1 MVPINAP
8 DLEELLQD
16 EGFVVDEDTGEVIDD
31 GESSRKFLIT
41 LAACGTLNVKRGSI
55 NSSYELGFYIPHYTC
70 YNSMDDY
77 CQEFPNEQQ
86 CKYYDV

>member
-1 MVPINAP
+1 MRPINAH

-16 EGFVVDEDTGEVIDD
+16 EGYGIDNDTGEVYDN
-31 GESSRKFLIT
+31 GEVSKKFLIT
-41 LAACGTLNVKRGSI
+41 LAACGTLNIKR
-55 NSSYELGFYIPHYTC
+55 NALYLGYYIPHYCC
-70 YNSMDDY
+70 YNSMEDY

>member
-8 DLEELLQD
+8 DLEDLLLD
-16 EGFVVDEDTGEVIDD
+16 EGYGVDEDTGEVYDD
-31 GESSRKFLIT
+31 GESNKKFLIT
-41 LAACGTLNVKRGSI
+41 LAACGTLNVKRSPYYGI
-55 NSSYELGFYIPHYTC
+55 RFYIPHYTC

>member
-1 MVPINAP
+1 MVPINVL
-8 DLEELLQD
+8 DLEELLNK
-16 EGFVVDEDTGEVIDD
+16 EGYGVDEDTGEVYGDPED
-31 GESSRKFLIT
+31 SNKFLIT
-41 LAACGTLNVKRGSI
+41 LAACGTLNVKRTGFS
-55 NSSYELGFYIPHYTC
+55 LGFYIPHYTC

>member
-1 MVPINAP
+1 MVPINAL
-8 DLEELLQD
+8 DLEELLED
-16 EGFVVDEDTGEVIDD
+16 EGFVVDEDTGEVYDD
-31 GESSRKFLIT
+31 GESNKKFLIT
-41 LAACGTLNVKRGSI
+41 LAACGTLNVKRST
-55 NSSYELGFYIPHYTC
+55 YEGLRFYIPHYTC

>member
-1 MVPINAP
+1 MRPINAH

-16 EGFVVDEDTGEVIDD
+16 EGYGIDTDTGEVYDD
-31 GESSRKFLIT
+31 GEASLKFLIT
-41 LAACGTLNVKRGSI
+41 LAACGTLNVRR
-55 NSSYELGFYIPHYTC
+55 NAEFDLGFYIPHYLC
-70 YNSMDDY
+70 YNSMEDY

>member
-1 MVPINAP
+1 MRPINASA
-8 DLEELLQD
+8 LEELLHD
-16 EGFVVDEDTGEVIDD
+16 EGYLVDPDSGAVYDD
-31 GESSRKFLIT
+31 GETSLKFLIT
-41 LAACGTLNVKRGSI
+41 LAACGTLNIKRDNFNEI
-55 NSSYELGFYIPHYTC
+55 GFYIPHYCC

>member
-1 MVPINAP
+1 MVPINP
-8 DLEELLQD
+8 IDLEDLLTD
-16 EGFVVDEDTGEVIDD
+16 EGYGVDTDTGEVYDD
-31 GESSRKFLIT
+31 RESSKKFLIT
-41 LAACGTLNVKRGSI
+41 LAACGTLNVKRSGLHSV
-55 NSSYELGFYIPHYTC
+55 GFYIPHYTC

>member
-1 MVPINAP
+1 MRPINAH
-8 DLEELLQD
+8 DLEELLED
-16 EGFVVDEDTGEVIDD
+16 EGFVVDEDTGEVYDD
-31 GESSRKFLIT
+31 GESNKKFLIT
-41 LAACGTLNVKRGSI
+41 LAACGTLNIKRGGFHDI
-55 NSSYELGFYIPHYTC
+55 GFYITHYTC

>member
-1 MVPINAP
+1 MVPINAL
-8 DLEELLQD
+8 DLEELLED
-16 EGFVVDEDTGEVIDD
+16 EGFVVDEDTGEVYDD
-31 GESSRKFLIT
+31 GESNKKFLIT
-41 LAACGTLNVKRGSI
+41 LAACGTLNIKRDGFHDI
-55 NSSYELGFYIPHYTC
+55 GFYIPHYTC

>member
-1 MVPINAP
+1 MVPINAL
-8 DLEELLQD
+8 DLEELLED
-16 EGFVVDEDTGEVIDD
+16 EGFVVDDHTEEVIDD

-41 LAACGTLNVKRGSI
+41 LAACGTLNVKRTGFS
-55 NSSYELGFYIPHYTC
+55 LGFYVPHYTC

>member
-1 MVPINAP
+1 MRPINAP
-8 DLEELLQD
+8 DLEELLQN
-16 EGFVVDEDTGEVIDD
+16 EGYGIDQDTGEVYDN
-31 GESSRKFLIT
+31 GEVSQKFLIT
-41 LAACGTLNVKRGSI
+41 LDACGTLNVKRD
-55 NSSYELGFYIPHYTC
+55 GFHEVGCFIPHYTC

>member
-1 MVPINAP
+1 MVPINVD

-16 EGFVVDEDTGEVIDD
+16 EGYGVDQDTGEVYDD
-31 GESSRKFLIT
+31 GEGNRKFLIT
-41 LAACGTLNVKRGSI
+41 LAACGTLNIKRGGFHDI
-55 NSSYELGFYIPHYTC
+55 GFYIPHYTC

>member
-1 MVPINAP
+1 MRPINAP
-8 DLEELLQD
+8 DLEELLQN
-16 EGFVVDEDTGEVIDD
+16 EGYGIDPHTGEVYDN
-31 GESSRKFLIT
+31 GEVSQKFLIT
-41 LAACGTLNVKRGSI
+41 LAACGTLNVKRD
-55 NSSYELGFYIPHYTC
+55 GFHEVGFFIPHYTC